1 MGKDIRVT
9 EARAKASGTTIVTG
23 ADGFADLTYGDYGLD
38 RSKKNS
44 SGTLTYK
51 GQPIDPKSVPADVL
65 SRIQGSTKE
74 HKSFFSGLG
83 VVGDVLGFEASNLK
97 TMFGNAKS
105 NPLGLVLG
113 GADAVGNKL
122 WHGLGVDVGKP
133 LVNEWG
139 GPTQQAYQEAAAKG
153 INIGPSALSHQI
165 AQSIAGTIAGGYG
178 LSQLGSAVPALSS
191 GLAKQGIQFLGD
203 QAIGKLAPGIGG
215 YNFNSILGGPVAGP
229 GQSAFAPPQ
238 MLSSS
243 MGSAFAPPPSAFTQ
257 GFNAQAA
264 PQAPVQQRVS
274 PFEALRQRLR
284 TGTGDYSSPNYTPG
298 MLASTNRVS

>member
-1 MGKDIRVT
+1 MGKDMRVDEGRLAAQGAGHT
-9 EARAKASGTTIVTG
+9 VG
-23 ADGFADLTYGDYGLD
+23 ADKYWDVTYGDYTLD

-44 SGTLTYK
+44 SGTLLFN
-51 GQPIDPKSVPADVL
+51 GQPVDPHSIDPSIL
-65 SRIQGSTKE
+65 SHLTGSLKE
-74 HKSFFSGLG
+74 HKGFFSGLG

-97 TMFGNAKS
+97 TMLGNAKS

-139 GPTQQAYQEAAAKG
+139 GPTQQAYQEAAARG
-153 INIGPSALSHQI
+153 INIGPSAMSHQI

-191 GLAKQGIQFLGD
+191 GLAKQGVQFLGN
-203 QAIGKLAPGIGG
+203 QLVGKVAPGIGG
-215 YNFNSILGGPVAGP
+215 YDFNSILGGPVAGP
-229 GQSAFAPPQ
+229 GQSALAPPQ

-243 MGSAFAPPPSAFTQ
+243 MGSAFAPPSAFTQ
-257 GFNAQAA
+257 GFNAHAA
-264 PQAPVQQRVS
+264 PQASAQQQVS

-284 TGTGDYSSPNYTPG
+284 TGTGDYASPNYTPG
-298 MLASTNRVS
+298 ILASTNRVS